1 MAWRRKRKNILEG
14 EEARARDRGAAAGM
28 QHHRA
33 LRKLILESTGRGFG
47 IVKRV
52 YVIPG
57 GGPGSA
63 KDAGYPPWTAQRVEK
78 ALQRYDVKF
87 ADTTAF
93 LALGAG
99 SMNAPG
105 PRGENGRLV
114 FESTRIA
121 EELARGGVP
130 PGSIIADFAS
140 WDTVGNAWFARMAV
154 EAILDMS
161 FRVGDKLD
169 EPHPALPL
177 PAAKNQSPDA
187 ETEAEEK
194 LVGGGGSRRRHG
206 EDEGVEADDGDTKGG
221 FEGGFPGHDEVKRR
235 AEEED
240 EGGGTGAGRGQGEEK
255 LPAARAG
262 EAYGGGEVRRW
273 MFDWKA
279 RKARARRGPL
289 NVTMFVSD
297 FHAER
302 MDAVFQW
309 VFGLEP
315 SLLRGKTT
323 VTTVSIDTPV
333 KMWAK
338 GPEERQARLAHER
351 KATDQAR
358 LRAREI
364 RTVEEFR
371 AFMTLGGHQGYFKL
385 THGRYQAS
393 AGGGWG
399 GAS

>member
-1 MAWRRKRKNILEG
+1 M
-14 EEARARDRGAAAGM
+14 
-28 QHHRA
+28 
-33 LRKLILESTGRGFG
+33 
-47 IVKRV
+47 
-52 YVIPG
+52 
-57 GGPGSA
+57 
-63 KDAGYPPWTAQRVEK
+63 
-78 ALQRYDVKF
+78 
-87 ADTTAF
+87 
-93 LALGAG
+93 
-99 SMNAPG
+99 
-105 PRGENGRLV
+105 
-114 FESTRIA
+114 
-121 EELARGGVP
+121 
-130 PGSIIADFAS
+130 
-140 WDTVGNAWFARMAV
+140 

-240 EGGGTGAGRGQGEEK
+240 EGGGTGAGRWQGEEK

-323 VTTVSIDTPV
+323 VTVSRDGIRSRRRAV
-333 KMWAK
+333 VLLGRNK
-338 GPEERQARLAHER
+338 RLF
-351 KATDQAR
+351 R
-358 LRAREI
+358 LGVILAFSWY
-364 RTVEEFR
+364 VFR
-371 AFMTLGGHQGYFKL
+371 YVMYAYAM
-385 THGRYQAS
+385 
-393 AGGGWG
+393 
-399 GAS
+399 